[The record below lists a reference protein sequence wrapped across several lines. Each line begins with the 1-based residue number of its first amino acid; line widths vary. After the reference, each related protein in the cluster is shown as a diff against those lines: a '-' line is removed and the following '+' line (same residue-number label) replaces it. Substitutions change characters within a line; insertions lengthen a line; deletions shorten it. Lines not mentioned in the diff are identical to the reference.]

1 MKKTLVSIVTL
12 VVVLFSFCVPSK
24 AATITEAS
32 VWNNYTLF
40 NTPILVDDST
50 SLQALYIT
58 DFGDSGFSFM
68 MWSAFDMSGNGGDEI
83 DFNLRKRWDIGKFSI
98 TAAVGYWNITD
109 LETIDG
115 DIGIE
120 SVTIAHKGFTPF
132 GVTVAPSLM
141 VRYHHDI
148 GSHRFGEGFATVT
161 KLDVSKT
168 IKRVTMSVSPFVC
181 YDTFVDFGTTAGFN
195 ADVAVSITKKTSVF
209 AAMRWITD
217 TKNNDASTFGVGIR
231 SVF

>member
-1 MKKTLVSIVTL
+1 MKNAVSIVTL
-12 VVVLFSFCVPSK
+12 VVVLSSFTVSSK
-24 AATITEAS
+24 AITVVETS
-32 VWNNYTLF
+32 VWNNYSLF
-40 NTPILVDDST
+40 TVPILVDDST
-50 SLQALYIT
+50 SMQALYIT
-58 DFGDSGFSFM
+58 DIGDKGWSFM
-68 MWSAFDMSGNGGDEI
+68 MWGAFDTDGSGGNEI

-98 TAAVGYWNITD
+98 TAAVGYWNID
-109 LETIDG
+109 NIETIDG

-120 SVTIAHKGFTPF
+120 SVTVAHKGFTPF

-148 GSHRFGEGFATVT
+148 GSHRFGEGFATVA
-161 KLDVSKT
+161 KLEVSKT

-181 YDTFVDFGTTAGFN
+181 YDTFADFGTTAGFN

-217 TKNNDASTFGVGIR
+217 TKQAQASTFGVGIR